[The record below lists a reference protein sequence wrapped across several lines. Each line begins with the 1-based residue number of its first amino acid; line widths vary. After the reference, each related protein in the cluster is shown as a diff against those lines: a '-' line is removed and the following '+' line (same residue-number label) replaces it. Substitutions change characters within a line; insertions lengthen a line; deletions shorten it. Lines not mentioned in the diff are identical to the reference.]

1 MMNIKRIL
9 VFAEREYGDV
19 FDVFLIRPDGTHKSK
34 YIFTGK
40 YLREKF
46 GFEEVTMT
54 EEEEFRL
61 ARNKR

>member
-1 MMNIKRIL
+1 MMKLKRII
-9 VFAEREYGDV
+9 VFLDRGHNDV
-19 FDVFLIRPDGTHKSK
+19 FDVFLIRPDGAHKSK
-34 YIFTGK
+34 YVFTGK